1 MKQPKNIEFS
11 LMSMMD
17 DFGRVFFA
25 NNRVFRAINDQQKDY
40 CLLLL
45 NSDLIRELTNKKLIP
60 DTKISDLTIDGY
72 SLVLEHEKLLH
83 TLQHEWTFS
92 MIKDAAVTILEV
104 NEICN
109 KHGYEL
115 KDGHLFNMLFRGT
128 QPVWVDFG
136 SIIPNNNK
144 DGKWSAY
151 EEFLNAVLVP
161 LLFWS
166 DNKHFIAHKLLES
179 IISGMATVPSQTLV
193 ESGLLEILKFKK
205 GDFYFKLRGKTLF
218 KTKSKL
224 SLFSTISQKT
234 ESAIKKHAKR
244 NTRIFSY
251 KSKYDTITKLSELFS
266 FNNIREEIL
275 NLPVPTRKS
284 AWQSYHQEFYS
295 KDGVT
300 TYSERFLRILDLI
313 RQTEG
318 IYSVIDLAGNEGF
331 FSQLIDKEL
340 NLEKIIV
347 ADYDENAVDSA
358 YNRFKNKE
366 IKVINTVLL
375 NFMFANDLEGTTK
388 RLQSDLAIALAVT
401 HHLLLS
407 GGYTLPAIF
416 ERLRK
421 YSRKYV
427 MIEFMPVGLWAGAKE
442 FPKVPEWYNINWFR
456 NTFEQYFDIIVE
468 EKLEI
473 NRILFFGKI
482 KN

>member
-1 MKQPKNIEFS
+1 MNQTKNIQFS

-25 NNRVFRAINDQQKDY
+25 NNKVYRAINDSQKDY
-40 CLLLL
+40 CLSLL
-45 NSDLIRELTNKKLIP
+45 NSDLFRELNKKKLIP
-60 DTKISDLTIDGY
+60 DTKIADFTIDGY

-92 MIKDAAVTILEV
+92 MIRNAALTILEV

-109 KHGYEL
+109 RHGYEL

-128 QPVWVDFG
+128 QPVWVDLG
-136 SIIPNNNK
+136 SIIPDNNK
-144 DGKWSAY
+144 NGQWSAY

-161 LLFWS
+161 MLFWS

-234 ESAIKKHAKR
+234 EAAIKKHAKR
-244 NTRIFSY
+244 NTRVFSY

-266 FNNIREEIL
+266 FKDIREEIL
-275 NLPVPTRKS
+275 NLPAPTKKS
-284 AWQSYHQEFYS
+284 AWQSYHQDFYT

-300 TYSERFLRILDLI
+300 IYSERFLRILDLVKN
-313 RQTEG
+313 TED
-318 IYSVIDLAGNEGF
+318 INSVIDLAGNEGY
-331 FSQLIDKEL
+331 FSQLMRNEL
-340 NLEKIIV
+340 RLENIV
-347 ADYDENAVDSA
+347 LADYDENAIDSA
-358 YNRFKNKE
+358 YNRFRNKN
-366 IKVINTVLL
+366 IGGIHTVLL
-375 NFMFANDLEGTTK
+375 NFMFANDLQGTTK

-401 HHLLLS
+401 HHLLLT
-407 GGYTLPAIF
+407 GGYTLPAIL
-416 ERLRK
+416 ERLRL
-421 YSRKYV
+421 YSKKYV
-427 MIEFMPVGLWAGAKE
+427 MIEFMPLGLWAGAKE
-442 FPKVPEWYNINWFR
+442 YPKVPEWYTINWFR
-456 NTFEQYFDIIVE
+456 SSVEEYFDIIVE
-468 EKLEI
+468 EKLEA
-473 NRILFFGKI
+473 NRVLFFGKI
-482 KN
+482 KS